1 MRGQLLADPSWEA
14 AERRLTRQDVEQ
26 AEALVVCNAL
36 RGVLPAVLT

>member
-36 RGVLPAVLT
+36 RGVLPAVLM